1 MKIDRQEIGTV
12 HVLVPQGALVDD
24 DAGEFA
30 DVLEKMLTP
39 GDSPGANVR
48 LVLSLS
54 EVPYLDSRALEALLD
69 CSDALRARSAPLKLA
84 AVSPT
89 CREIMQLTGLADRF
103 QFFEQVQDAV
113 RSFL

>member
-12 HVLVPQGALVDD
+12 QVLTPQGALVDD

-30 DVLEKMLTP
+30 GLLEQKLE
-39 GDSPGANVR
+39 SPNLR
-48 LVLSLS
+48 LVLSLN

>member
-1 MKIDRQEIGTV
+1 VKIDQQEIGTV
-12 HVLVPQGALVDD
+12 QVLAPQGALVDD

-30 DVLEKMLTP
+30 DVLEKKLE
-39 GDSPGANVR
+39 SPNLR
-48 LVLSLS
+48 LVLSLN

-69 CSDALRARSAPLKLA
+69 CSDALRTRSAPLKLA

-89 CREIMQLTGLADRF
+89 CREIMQLTGLSDRF
-103 QFFEQVQDAV
+103 QFFEHVQDAV

>member
-12 HVLVPQGALVDD
+12 QVLTPQGALVDD

-30 DVLEKMLTP
+30 DVLEKK
-39 GDSPGANVR
+39 GESPNLR
-48 LVLSLS
+48 LVLSLG

-84 AVSPT
+84 AVTPT
-89 CREIMQLTGLADRF
+89 CREIMQLTGVADRF

>member
-12 HVLVPQGALVDD
+12 QVLTPQGALVDD

-30 DVLEKMLTP
+30 GVLEKKW
-39 GDSPGANVR
+39 DSPNLR
-48 LVLSLS
+48 LVLSLN
-54 EVPYLDSRALEALLD
+54 EVPYLDSRALEALVD

-84 AVSPT
+84 GVTPT